1 MAIRLFLVID
11 SLTPSGAEQSMA
23 ALAPRYRE
31 LGVDLTVAHLH
42 DRSPN
47 LVAEF
52 ERADA
57 TVRLVDRGRL
67 GLRGTV
73 TGLAAAIR
81 SSRPDL
87 VHTVL
92 FESDVCG
99 RTAARIARTPVVSSI
114 VNESYGREH
123 RADPAVSPVKLGVVQ
138 AADAV
143 TGHFTRRMH
152 ALTAH
157 SADVMA
163 QRLVY
168 PRRRIDVVGR
178 GRDPQALGRRSADRR
193 TKVRAELGIDDDT
206 VVLVAAARQEFQK
219 GLDVLVRAL
228 GRLRTEDRRAVLVVA
243 GRDGSQTPALRTLVQ
258 ELDLGDAVTFLG
270 PRSDVPDL
278 LAAGDVFVAP
288 SRREGFG
295 SVLIEAMALEIPI
308 VASDIPPIAE
318 VLDGTGRLAR
328 PDDPDALSAAIADVL
343 DREPEARA
351 RVSAARRRFEGRFTT
366 DVIGSEMLAFY
377 RRALGGRGA

>member
-31 LGVDLTVAHLH
+31 LGVDLTVAALH

-52 ERADA
+52 EQAGA
-57 TVRLVDRGRL
+57 TVRLVDRARL

-73 TGLAAAIR
+73 KGLTTEIR
-81 SSRPDL
+81 ACAPDL

-92 FESDVCG
+92 FESDICG
-99 RTAARIARTPVVSSI
+99 RIAARLARRPVVSSI

-123 RADPAVSPVKLGVVQ
+123 RADPAVSTAKLGAVQ

-143 TGHFTRRMH
+143 TGRLTRRMH

-163 QRLVY
+163 ARLVY
-168 PRRRIDVVGR
+168 PRDRIDVVGR
-178 GRDPQALGRRSADRR
+178 GRDPEALGRRSGERR
-193 TKVRAELGIDDDT
+193 ARVRASLGIDDRT
-206 VVLVAAARQEFQK
+206 PVIVAAARQEFQK

-228 GRLRTEDRRAVLVVA
+228 GRLRTGARDPILLVA
-243 GRDGSQTPALRTLVQ
+243 GREGSQTPALRALT
-258 ELDLGDAVTFLG
+258 EDLGLTDAVTFLG
-270 PRSDVPDL
+270 PRGDVPDL
-278 LAAGDVFVAP
+278 LCAGDVFVVP

-295 SVLIEAMALEIPI
+295 SVLVEAMALEIPI
-308 VASDIPPIAE
+308 VASNIPPISE
-318 VLDGTGRLAR
+318 VLAGTGVLAR
-328 PDDPDALSAAIADVL
+328 PDDADALSDAIVAVL
-343 DREPEARA
+343 DHASATRR
-351 RVSAARRRFEGRFTT
+351 RVHAARQRFENQFTT
-366 DVIGSEMLAFY
+366 DVIGSEMLTFY
-377 RRALGGRGA
+377 RRALDGGGP